1 MAIDEIEP
9 GAARGAFEALESL
22 GRKLREAGRGELLAL
37 VQSHAAE
44 LTPAEVR
51 QIVRNPY
58 CGREAIELVAG
69 QDRLLAYYEVRR
81 ELALARQTP
90 EALALRLVPG
100 LWWRDLMLVSLD
112 ARLPPLVRRVAEQ
125 GLTARLPRLAV
136 GEKVSLA
143 RRASGGTLAHLRHD
157 PNPRVIAALL
167 ENPRLTEGLL
177 LPLLAGTAAAPPVL
191 QLIAADPRWGS
202 RYPVRLALARNPHTP
217 VETALRTLP
226 LLRKVDLKAL
236 AADVRLPV
244 SVRDRA
250 GLLVGD
256 LGHRALR
263 SRR

>member
-1 MAIDEIEP
+1 MAIDEVEP
-9 GAARGAFEALESL
+9 GAARGAFEAPESR
-22 GRKLREAGRGELLAL
+22 GRKLREAGRDELLAL

-44 LTPAEVR
+44 LAPAEVR

-58 CGREAIELVAG
+58 CGREVIELVAG

-125 GLTARLPRLAV
+125 GLTARLPKLAV

-167 ENPRLTEGLL
+167 DNPRLTEGLL
-177 LPLLAGTAAAPPVL
+177 LPLLASTAAAPPVL
-191 QLIAADPRWGS
+191 RLVAGDPRWGP
-202 RYPVRLALARNPHTP
+202 RYPIRLAVARNPQTP

-226 LLRKVDLKAL
+226 LLRKIDLKAL
-236 AADVRLPV
+236 AADVRLAV
-244 SVRDRA
+244 AVRDRA
-250 GLLVGD
+250 GLLVGTTD
-256 LGHRALR
+256 RPL
-263 SRR
+263 SRRR